1 MEVAGV
7 GGSGSNL
14 RPSFSLDFR
23 NLRSSIRRQFKKDF
37 YIESPHDLKDS
48 LRKSAEAAGHVTLP
62 SSSSNISLTRLR
74 PIVERASTSLQNL
87 EASPYKAQSG
97 ATTSPTKESLG
108 EKIFSK
114 VKGLYSS
121 RDDLATDGKE
131 KKKTVKGSE
140 ESSPKSTAFISKIK
154 DLYSS
159 MEGIN
164 MRDKPSA
171 AKPRGSIDE
180 TLRGLNLLQR
190 LYSKEDK
197 SDAEGNDINVAA
209 QTEDY
214 WKGVQF
220 LDKAQDMVIKDLEED
235 EFLNSLDADDDV
247 PEPPRDWLEHVKP
260 QPGEPKP
267 PPPPGRRGRN
277 SIISL
282 NGSIHSISSLPTSP
296 PPASERVIRNAKYS
310 STRRGKVARQTFQ
323 VYPKSFNQIKKF
335 GLKLSRRVKKSRY
348 SEAVPPV
355 SASQMKDI
363 SVLDGVPRSAHNHD
377 VAKVLHKIVYCLEK
391 ETDKGEFHNSERP
404 LRCIEYGNLTTATV

>member
-7 GGSGSNL
+7 DKGGGNL

-23 NLRSSIRRQFKKDF
+23 NIRSSIRRQFKKDF
-37 YIESPHDLKDS
+37 YIESPHDLNDS
-48 LRKSAEAAGHVTLP
+48 LRKSAEAAGHETLP
-62 SSSSNISLTRLR
+62 SSSSNISLTRLK
-74 PIVERASTSLQNL
+74 PVVARASTSLQNL
-87 EASPYKAQSG
+87 EASPYKGQSEVK
-97 ATTSPTKESLG
+97 TSPMKESLG
-108 EKIFSK
+108 ERIFNK

-131 KKKTVKGSE
+131 KKKIVKESE

-164 MRDKPSA
+164 MRDKSSMS
-171 AKPRGSIDE
+171 KPRGSIDE
-180 TLRGLNLLQR
+180 TWRSLNLLQR
-190 LYSKEDK
+190 LYSKDDNK
-197 SDAEGNDINVAA
+197 SDTEGNDNMNVAA

-220 LDKAQDMVIKDLEED
+220 LDRAQDMVIKDLEED
-235 EFLNSLDADDDV
+235 DFLNSLDAEDDV

-267 PPPPGRRGRN
+267 PPPTGRRGRN

-323 VYPKSFNQIKKF
+323 DGRQTVHR
-335 GLKLSRRVKKSRY
+335 GLSRK
-348 SEAVPPV
+348 
-355 SASQMKDI
+355 
-363 SVLDGVPRSAHNHD
+363 
-377 VAKVLHKIVYCLEK
+377 
-391 ETDKGEFHNSERP
+391 T
-404 LRCIEYGNLTTATV
+404 